1 MCEGHVDISYLALLC
16 TTLRSGKYRSIWVF
30 ICLETEVSGT
40 FVGLS

>member
-1 MCEGHVDISYLALLC
+1 MCEGQVDISSLALLC
-16 TTLRSGKYRSIWVF
+16 TTLRSGKSRSLWVF